1 MRGPLGPSSVSGL
14 VTTMDVRGVTKLYF
28 RDISR
33 ALAVA
38 LLFFSAGPL
47 LLVNGNNTN
56 NSDSL
61 APRFRMYTQSNVVLE
76 IHSNHNWLPSAQ
88 TWSPVVVGW

>member
-1 MRGPLGPSSVSGL
+1 ME
-14 VTTMDVRGVTKLYF
+14 VRGVTKLYF

-61 APRFRMYTQSNVVLE
+61 APRFRM
-76 IHSNHNWLPSAQ
+76 
-88 TWSPVVVGW
+88 